1 MSRTTPTVPTTSA
14 RVQAEQFSN
23 VNPNILPNNA
33 FQAPHHSSF
42 VSPKV
47 SGPTH
52 SITAS
57 FVFPFTSPY
66 RFLILFPAIPLTFL
80 QCSHPIHAHFPVIQR
95 LEIYPSV
102 PSPHHSLL
110 SFPTSA
116 STTSARVLAG
126 SLSSYILSNASPSKA
141 LTYFQV
147 NTSDC
152 SPFCFTFTNPFRF
165 SVLPCHVSCVVSNT
179 LIQFA
184 PNSQSFLLGSQS
196 SVSSHHHF
204 LLSRSTSRFN
214 RICKGLGRP
223 IRKCQPKHSPYQ
235 TTPSKPTLFSICAF
249 HKFFRSTHPITAH
262 LFFPCKFPRALHV
275 SLFPL
280 PSSLFLVFLQ
290 CSHSTPIQSS
300 TFTGSTPSLLHVC
313 KGYVRVSSPP
323 KKTTTPQS
331 LLLSARAKYWGFL
344 ILFFR
349 FNSSVRDI
357 CGSFGGAYLFRRS
370 LGLMLGRLILI
381 SEMTLCGEL
390 VWEMLLSQVPYP
402 MCGNMRG
409 SLHCCS
415 LFSLLL
421 GYYLGFSLS
430 VWVI

>member
-1 MSRTTPTVPTTSA
+1 MWQQDQHRRQIKEHEDGFSLPYHTSCIYPDALIHGTILFSLISIWHPTLQSKPLPFLMSRTTPTVPTTSA

-323 KKTTTPQS
+323 KKKQQLPS
-331 LLLSARAKYWGFL
+331 LCSFLPGQNTGDFSYCFSDSTLLYGISAGPLAGL
-344 ILFFR
+344 I
-349 FNSSVRDI
+349 
-357 CGSFGGAYLFRRS
+357 SFGD
-370 LGLMLGRLILI
+370 
-381 SEMTLCGEL
+381 
-390 VWEMLLSQVPYP
+390 
-402 MCGNMRG
+402 
-409 SLHCCS
+409 
-415 LFSLLL
+415 LL
-421 GYYLGFSLS
+421 G
-430 VWVI
+430 